1 MSDDILPVDTGVA
14 ALVTLVGLA
23 AHMVKHVLLGET
35 DRAGGSAAPPSSLPP
50 LARLLTA
57 SG

>member
-23 AHMVKHVLLGET
+23 AHMVEHVLLGET
-35 DRAGGSAAPPSSLPP
+35 DRVEAPLP
-50 LARLLTA
+50 LLLPYLP
-57 SG
+57 